1 MMEWNQIRF
10 EFRITMAGRDWRDVA
25 NPGSA
30 IGEAVGKL
38 FEKKVGELIQSICM
52 GLPYNVDLGGPR
64 PEIGRRSKTIK
75 LFDRFGVSWENDI
88 VIEDMN
94 YNPVILIEAKWL
106 RYTKHCRDK
115 GGWVCTA
122 HPSLRKS
129 HDTIRKTIVTLAGS
143 WTDSS
148 LSMMRGNFVDIHLV
162 DYDYI
167 VTLLE
172 GYNIPFHWDEK
183 DRNTAFLAWERWN
196 ALSDNQINNIG
207 KELILPIKKSLEESL
222 RSTLEWDGE
231 TEFLEFE
238 LTCRTDD
245 GGSITRYFNNHSDLS
260 DYILSLD

>member
-1 MMEWNQIRF
+1 
-10 EFRITMAGRDWRDVA
+10 
-25 NPGSA
+25 
-30 IGEAVGKL
+30 
-38 FEKKVGELIQSICM
+38 
-52 GLPYNVDLGGPR
+52 
-64 PEIGRRSKTIK
+64 
-75 LFDRFGVSWENDI
+75 
-88 VIEDMN
+88 
-94 YNPVILIEAKWL
+94 
-106 RYTKHCRDK
+106 
-115 GGWVCTA
+115 
-122 HPSLRKS
+122 
-129 HDTIRKTIVTLAGS
+129 
-143 WTDSS
+143 
-148 LSMMRGNFVDIHLV
+148 MMRGNFVDIHLV

-196 ALSDNQINNIG
+196 VLSDNQINNIG
-207 KELILPIKKSLEESL
+207 EELILPIKKSLEESL